1 MKSFL
6 SILLFILSLGT
17 AQILGDDFY
26 KVQSNE
32 FCSMQNRAIESNRL
46 ESLQNPLDP
55 HPNAEMPTLNK
66 MMVGADYSLSDLSGM
81 GIDVMITLLDTI
93 DYSQIKGLF
102 TNSIES
108 KTFYGDSIR
117 FHAIIDSLAIRAEK
131 VNADSD
137 FGVQPLVEIIRS
149 GYYLSFYYPNDY
161 AYLTQKHKEKTWPA
175 QRTFSGN
182 ANLDFGTS
190 EQVKAVNAF
199 GALMGIG
206 SVPVEVFPKV
216 DTLLKSFKSNFD
228 ENLKDWYKSNA
239 LYWLG
244 GGIDYGIF
252 NHWQFNGRYAGE
264 DSPYFGL
271 VDSVFQRMGDYATTI
286 ELTQENE
293 WLINNAVYWGARIG
307 LHMPIQQAR
316 QLLSDVIIYHGK
328 WIEPSLNA
336 VQFLDYYYNGI
347 DGDGNPID
355 VAQVKKEVEAQLLP
369 NTIRF
374 DDSKIIV
381 RYGDDVELKKIKKLY
396 WAMKEVE
403 SQFYRIVMNDHPL
416 AEGNADDSLTAYIYN
431 SPSDYSYNNFLFG
444 LGTNNGGMYIESWGS
459 FFTYE
464 RTPQESTLTLEEL
477 FRHEYVHY
485 LQGRYLEPGLWWQ
498 HDIYDNERLTWFGE
512 GSAEFF
518 AGSTRL
524 NGIKTRH
531 SIVNRISATQSE
543 RMALSDVV
551 KATYSS
557 GWSFYR
563 YGAALFDYLYTHNLE
578 YWLEMNQL
586 VMAGNGAG
594 FDSLMTKMAGDA
606 SLNEAYQSHMDSLVA
621 NLSSFK
627 NPETSDSYLNT
638 VQSIPFSQI
647 LSDIQIAI
655 QVPRNHTH
663 SGYGNSP
670 DHSIIQIKGNVNL
683 SVGTDP
689 MANWFQG
696 NGFVDQSLASLSSF
710 NWSGYQTYTG
720 WFSEPKSVSIGN
732 GEEALQY
739 EITFQ
744 GIYGSEQILSVSD
757 ENLIPEKF
765 TLHQNFPNPFNP
777 STTIQFDLTQSSQTS
792 LVIYNILGGEVE
804 TLVNDHLNSG
814 NHKFNWNGNNNPA
827 GMYFVRLTID
837 GKTKSMKML
846 YLK

>member
-1 MKSFL
+1 MKPLL
-6 SILLFILSLGT
+6 SISLFILSLGT

-26 KVQSNE
+26 TAQSNE

-46 ESLQNPLDP
+46 ESIQNPLDLKP
-55 HPNAEMPTLNK
+55 FGEMPTLQK
-66 MMVGADYSLSDLSGM
+66 LSVGADYTLSDLSGM
-81 GIDVMITLLDTI
+81 TIGTMITLLDTI
-93 DYSQIKGLF
+93 DYSQVKGLF
-102 TNSIES
+102 TNSDES
-108 KTFYGDSIR
+108 KIFYGDSVR
-117 FHAIIDSLAIRAEK
+117 FHAMIDSLVIRAEK
-131 VNADSD
+131 ANSDSD
-137 FGVQPLVEIIRS
+137 LGVQTLVEIVRS
-149 GYYLSFYYPNDY
+149 GYFLAFYSPNDY
-161 AYLTQKHKEKTWPA
+161 TYLTQKHKEKTWSA
-175 QRTFSGN
+175 QRAFSGN
-182 ANLDFGTS
+182 TNLDFGTS
-190 EQVKAVNAF
+190 EQVKAVTAF

-206 SVPVEVFPKV
+206 SIPVEVFPKV
-216 DTLLKSFKSNFD
+216 DTLLKSFQSIFDSN
-228 ENLKDWYKSNA
+228 LSDWYKSNA

-244 GGIDYGIF
+244 GGVDYGIF
-252 NHWQFNGRYAGE
+252 NHWQFNGRYTGE

-271 VDSVFQRMGDYATTI
+271 VDSVFQQMDIYATTI
-286 ELTQENE
+286 QLTKDNE
-293 WLINNAVYWGARIG
+293 WLINNSVYWGARIG
-307 LHMPIQQAR
+307 LHMPIQSAR
-316 QLLSDVIIYHGK
+316 QFLSDVITYHGK
-328 WIEPSLNA
+328 WTAPSLNA
-336 VQFLDYYYNGI
+336 VQYLDFYYNGI
-347 DGDGNPID
+347 DEDGNPID
-355 VAQVKKEVEAQLLP
+355 VVQIKKEVEAQLLP

-381 RYGDDVELKKIKKLY
+381 RYGDGVELKKIKTLY

-403 SQFYRIVMNDHPL
+403 AQFYRIVMNDHPL
-416 AEGNADDSLTAYIYN
+416 AEGHADDSLTAYIYN

-444 LGTNNGGMYIESWGS
+444 LSTNNGGMYIESWGS

-512 GSAEFF
+512 GSAEYF

-524 NGIKTRH
+524 NGINTRH
-531 SIVNRISATQSE
+531 SIVNQISVTQSE
-543 RMALSDVV
+543 RMSLPEVV

-563 YGAALFDYLYTHNLE
+563 YGAALFDYLYTHDLG

-586 VMAGNGAG
+586 VMAGNGTK

-606 SLNEAYQSHMDSLVA
+606 SLNEAYQSHMDSLVT
-621 NLSSFK
+621 NLGSFK
-627 NPETSDSYLNT
+627 NPETSDDYLNMI
-638 VQSIPFSQI
+638 QPISFSQI
-647 LSDIQIAI
+647 LTDVQIAI
-655 QVPRNHTH
+655 QVPRNHT
-663 SGYGNSP
+663 YADNANSP

-683 SVGTDP
+683 SYSDDP
-689 MANWFQG
+689 IKNWVQG
-696 NGFVDQSLASLSSF
+696 NSFINESLISLSSLS
-710 NWSGYQTYTG
+710 WPGYQTYSG

-732 GEEALQY
+732 GEEALLY

-744 GIYGSEQILSVSD
+744 GIYGSEQILSISD
-757 ENLIPEKF
+757 KILIPEKI

-777 STTIQFDLTQSSQTS
+777 STTIQFDLTKNSQTS

-814 NHKFNWNGNNNPA
+814 NHIFNWNGGNNPA
-827 GMYFVRLTID
+827 GMYFARLIIEGETR
-837 GKTKSMKML
+837 TMKML